1 LTIIKEVLLR
11 GRCWENL
18 FDLFPALSGINSA
31 MQLMSSF
38 GLHKLRPHLG
48 GSMNILSYIIL
59 GLAAGI
65 ASGFLGIGGGIIV
78 IPALVFIFGLTQHQA
93 QGTTLALMIP
103 PIGLLA
109 ALKYYSEGNVKV
121 SIAAFICVG
130 FFIGGL
136 IGASFVQKIPDVV
149 LKRIFGIVMLLLSIK
164 MIWGK

>member
-1 LTIIKEVLLR
+1 
-11 GRCWENL
+11 
-18 FDLFPALSGINSA
+18 
-31 MQLMSSF
+31 
-38 GLHKLRPHLG
+38 
-48 GSMNILSYIIL
+48 MNILSYIVL

-136 IGASFVQKIPDVV
+136 IGASFVQKIPDAV
-149 LKRIFGIVMLLLSIK
+149 LKRVFGIVMLFLSIK